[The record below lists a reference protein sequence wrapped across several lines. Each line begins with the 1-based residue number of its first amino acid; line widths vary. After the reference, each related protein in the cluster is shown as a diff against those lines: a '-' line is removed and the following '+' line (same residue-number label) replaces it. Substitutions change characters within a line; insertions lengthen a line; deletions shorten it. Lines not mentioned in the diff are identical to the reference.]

1 MVQNWHSK
9 PKRHPWNH
17 SVNHFRFLPSLLL
30 PVSSKSL
37 PPQNLPPPSC
47 PLLLLASIERR
58 NRTRQLSS
66 WYRVVFISFL
76 FRVGT
81 DGAHSRH
88 DRVKAFLSWRTRL
101 SVADSGERKKERKRE
116 RERER
121 ESERERKS
129 SVVWLVSECPSANV
143 CTFLSDT
150 VDWSR

>member
-1 MVQNWHSK
+1 MPAKWYRIDTASQRGIHETIQSTISDFY
-9 PKRHPWNH
+9 H
-17 SVNHFRFLPSLLL
+17 HFYFQLA
-30 PVSSKSL
+30 
-37 PPQNLPPPSC
+37 QNLSPLKTSPPPSC

-101 SVADSGERKKERKRE
+101 SVADSGEREKERKRE
-116 RERER
+116 RERE
-121 ESERERKS
+121 
-129 SVVWLVSECPSANV
+129 
-143 CTFLSDT
+143 
-150 VDWSR
+150 